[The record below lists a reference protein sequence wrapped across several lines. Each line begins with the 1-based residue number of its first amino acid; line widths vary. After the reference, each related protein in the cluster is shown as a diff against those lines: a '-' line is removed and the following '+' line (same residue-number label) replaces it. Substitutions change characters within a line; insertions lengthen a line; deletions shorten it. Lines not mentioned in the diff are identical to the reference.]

1 MLRVNE
7 LVRQEIAAFLYR
19 EINDPGFDLSAV
31 TVTQVITSTNL
42 RQAKVLVSIRASPE
56 VQQAMLHRLR
66 RHRVPIQEMLSKRV
80 VMKYTPQI
88 HFELDESIAKGD
100 HVLHLISEIEA
111 KHPEWPEPPQ
121 QPEEPATPPAD
132 HE

>member
-31 TVTQVITSTNL
+31 TVTQVITTTNL
-42 RQAKVLVSIRASPE
+42 RQAKVMVSIRAAPA

-80 VMKYTPQI
+80 VMKYTPQV